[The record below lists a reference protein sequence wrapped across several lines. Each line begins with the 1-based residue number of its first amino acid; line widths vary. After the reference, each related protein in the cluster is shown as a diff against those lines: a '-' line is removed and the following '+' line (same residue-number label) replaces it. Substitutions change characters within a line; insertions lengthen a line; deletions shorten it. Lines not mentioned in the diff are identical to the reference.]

1 MMSSTTPS
9 YPPSRAICSPV
20 TPSKARST
28 ANPDASR
35 PRFTAAA
42 SRRSS
47 STTSTRM
54 GTVSPRG
61 AVGRTITLSAASQRL
76 SATSQRGQSR
86 VILDTRGGDMP
97 VKLSRRARWAV
108 PATGVAVTAAVIAGL
123 QIPSAQASP
132 NLPARTPAQLL
143 AEVSTN
149 ASLPPLTGTMVE
161 TTNLGLPQLPQVG
174 NATSLS
180 SMLTGSHTMKIYY
193 QDARQ
198 FRVSI
203 PQPES
208 EIDLIRNGSTAWLW
222 NSTENSVTKF
232 ELPADG
238 KGKVGQPK
246 LPSPPLTPQ
255 QAADE
260 VLKAVGKTTV
270 VSVEANVMVAGEPSY
285 QLVLAPKDDRSL
297 VGKVTI
303 AIDAKYGVPL
313 RVQVFAKGAGS
324 PAFQFGYTA
333 IQFVAPGATINVV
346 NASDGSGK
354 SGGGK
359 QPDSSGFGSYG
370 TGWLRVVELPQQ
382 DLMQGIGAG
391 GPHASGS
398 AAPTGNGPAGVVGG
412 DSQAVISNL
421 IGAAKP
427 VHGAWGSGTLLTTSL
442 FSVLMTGNEVYIG
455 AVEPSVL
462 YAAVG
467 HAAP

>member
-1 MMSSTTPS
+1 
-9 YPPSRAICSPV
+9 
-20 TPSKARST
+20 
-28 ANPDASR
+28 
-35 PRFTAAA
+35 
-42 SRRSS
+42 
-47 STTSTRM
+47 
-54 GTVSPRG
+54 
-61 AVGRTITLSAASQRL
+61 
-76 SATSQRGQSR
+76 
-86 VILDTRGGDMP
+86 MP

-108 PATGVAVTAAVIAGL
+108 PATAVAVTAAVIAGL

-132 NLPARTPAQLL
+132 TLPARTPAQLL
-143 AEVSTN
+143 AEVSTD

-193 QDARQ
+193 QDAKQ

-238 KGKVGQPK
+238 KGKVAHLK
-246 LPSPPLTPQ
+246 AESELPSTPLTPQ
-255 QAADE
+255 QAANE
-260 VLKAVGKTTV
+260 LLKAVGKTTV

-297 VGKVTI
+297 VGKVTV

-333 IQFVAPGATINVV
+333 IQFVAPAAANFDFTPPPGATVNVV
-346 NASDGSGK
+346 NASDGGGK
-354 SGGGK
+354 PGGGK
-359 QPDSSGFGSYG
+359 QPDASGFGSYG
-370 TGWLRVVELPQQ
+370 TSWLTVAELPQR

-391 GPHASGS
+391 GLQSSSS
-398 AAPTGNGPAGVVGG
+398 AASTGNGPAGVVGG

-467 HAAP
+467 HAIP

>member
-1 MMSSTTPS
+1 
-9 YPPSRAICSPV
+9 
-20 TPSKARST
+20 
-28 ANPDASR
+28 
-35 PRFTAAA
+35 
-42 SRRSS
+42 
-47 STTSTRM
+47 
-54 GTVSPRG
+54 
-61 AVGRTITLSAASQRL
+61 
-76 SATSQRGQSR
+76 
-86 VILDTRGGDMP
+86 MP

-108 PATGVAVTAAVIAGL
+108 PATGVAVAAAVIAGL
-123 QIPSAQASP
+123 QIPSAQAAP
-132 NLPARTPAQLL
+132 TLPARTPAQLL
-143 AEVSTN
+143 AEVGTD

-222 NSTENSVTKF
+222 NSTANSVTKF
-232 ELPADG
+232 DLPASG
-238 KGKVGQPK
+238 KGKVTHPNSE
-246 LPSPPLTPQ
+246 LPTTPLTPQ
-255 QAADE
+255 QAANE

-333 IQFVAPGATINVV
+333 IQFVAPAAANYDFTPPPGATVNVV
-346 NASDGSGK
+346 NGGGDSGK
-354 SGGGK
+354 SAGGK
-359 QPDSSGFGSYG
+359 QSDASGFGSYG
-370 TGWLRVVELPQQ
+370 TSWLTVAELPQQ

-391 GPHASGS
+391 GLQSSSS
-398 AAPTGNGPAGVVGG
+398 AASAGSGPAGVMGG

-442 FSVLMTGNEVYIG
+442 FSMLMTGNEVYIG

-467 HAAP
+467 HTSS

>member
-1 MMSSTTPS
+1 
-9 YPPSRAICSPV
+9 
-20 TPSKARST
+20 
-28 ANPDASR
+28 
-35 PRFTAAA
+35 
-42 SRRSS
+42 
-47 STTSTRM
+47 
-54 GTVSPRG
+54 
-61 AVGRTITLSAASQRL
+61 
-76 SATSQRGQSR
+76 
-86 VILDTRGGDMP
+86 MP

-108 PATGVAVTAAVIAGL
+108 PAAGVAVTAAVIAGL

-143 AEVSTN
+143 AEVSTD

-193 QDARQ
+193 QDAKQ

-238 KGKVGQPK
+238 KGKVAHLKTG
-246 LPSPPLTPQ
+246 LPSTPLTPQ
-255 QAADE
+255 QAANE

-313 RVQVFAKGAGS
+313 RVQVFAKGSGS

-333 IQFVAPGATINVV
+333 IQFTAPAAANYDFTPPTGATVNVV

-359 QPDSSGFGSYG
+359 QSDDSGFGSYG
-370 TGWLRVVELPQQ
+370 TSWLTVVELPQR

-391 GPHASGS
+391 GLQSSGS
-398 AAPTGNGPAGVVGG
+398 AASTGNGPAGVVGG

-427 VHGAWGSGTLLTTSL
+427 VHGAWGSGQLLTTSL

>member
-1 MMSSTTPS
+1 
-9 YPPSRAICSPV
+9 
-20 TPSKARST
+20 
-28 ANPDASR
+28 
-35 PRFTAAA
+35 
-42 SRRSS
+42 
-47 STTSTRM
+47 
-54 GTVSPRG
+54 
-61 AVGRTITLSAASQRL
+61 
-76 SATSQRGQSR
+76 
-86 VILDTRGGDMP
+86 MP

-108 PATGVAVTAAVIAGL
+108 PVTGVAVTAAVIAGL

-132 NLPARTPAQLL
+132 TLPARTPAQLL
-143 AEVSTN
+143 AEVSTD

-161 TTNLGLPQLPQVG
+161 TTDLGLPQLPQVG

-238 KGKVGQPK
+238 KGKVAHLKAQ
-246 LPSPPLTPQ
+246 LPSTPLTPQ
-255 QAADE
+255 QAANE
-260 VLKAVGKTTV
+260 LLKAVGKTTV

-297 VGKVTI
+297 VGQVTI

-333 IQFVAPGATINVV
+333 IQFTAPAAANYDFTPPPGATVNVV
-346 NASDGSGK
+346 NGSDGSGK
-354 SGGGK
+354 SAGGK
-359 QPDSSGFGSYG
+359 ESDAGFGSYG
-370 TGWLRVVELPQQ
+370 TSWLTVAELPQQ

-391 GPHASGS
+391 GLKSSSS

-442 FSVLMTGNEVYIG
+442 FSMLMTNGEVYIG

-467 HAAP
+467 HTSS